1 MLVRELDL
9 IKASSPRLRERE
21 RERERECVVKSE
33 KHLSERV

>member
-9 IKASSPRLRERE
+9 IKASSPSLRERE
-21 RERERECVVKSE
+21 REREREYVVKSE

>member
-21 RERERECVVKSE
+21 RERESVVKSE